1 MRDNIKNIQCKKKE
15 SPLIKFKGQT
25 KIELFEKG
33 EKVGEVKD
41 NNMMTNMLSKVFNP
55 PRVVAGSVSSINL
68 LQGLTPIYNVALGG
82 LLLYENTIDEDAE
95 TEFSSVS
102 NKCIG
107 HAGGD
112 YSGVQA
118 TRGTLNA
125 SETGYINDSEKW
137 RGYRYVW
144 DFGTDKANG
153 TISCACLTSKTGGN
167 SGYGSGIDYAI
178 SESNNYF
185 HVSPADLHN
194 IAPTYG
200 QKFDI
205 ANTNEILSEAF
216 GMYLGKAEDG
226 YSRFSYFQNKS
237 QLVLVELP
245 IENSEVN
252 IVDDFTTNGKQLD
265 FNNIGKSGMTYRI
278 NRYDMPFE
286 IEANYT
292 SVFVEDGKL
301 FIVSMVSNSNFKFCT
316 FDADSKS
323 FSTVENRIVS
333 PAFLLYQNRL
343 CKVGNYWFAYSLDR
357 TQLIRYPYAGGTGEA
372 VDTSE
377 DLDRLQP
384 FNGDLVKIDIWQNT
398 SRLAV
403 YDAEEPELNFKSVD
417 TYSGSGHMYYPY
429 IYEQG
434 FIMEVDLYTN
444 AGGVNVTP
452 KAYRLSPYLA
462 TINNLQT
469 PITKTSAQTM
479 KITYEVRPIVEEVVA
494 E

>member
-1 MRDNIKNIQCKKKE
+1 MKENIKNIQCKKKE

-55 PRVVAGSVSSINL
+55 PRVVAGGVSSREL

-82 LLLYENTIDEDAE
+82 LLLYENTIDEDVEA
-95 TEFSSVS
+95 EFSSVS

-144 DFGTDKANG
+144 DFSTDKANG
-153 TISCACLTSKTGGN
+153 TISCACLTSKCGGN
-167 SGYGSGIDYAI
+167 SGYGNGIDYAI
-178 SESNNYF
+178 TESNNYF
-185 HVSPADLHN
+185 HVSPANLN
-194 IAPTYG
+194 NVYATSG
-200 QKFDI
+200 QGFDI

-216 GMYLGKAEDG
+216 GMYLGQAEDG

-252 IVDDFTTNGKQLD
+252 IIDDFTGYGKQLD

-286 IEANYT
+286 IDASNT
-292 SVFVEDGKL
+292 SVFIEDGKL
-301 FIVSMVSNSNFKFCT
+301 FIVSMISNTNFKFCT
-316 FDADSKS
+316 FDADSKN

-333 PAFLLYQNRL
+333 PAFTDFTNQL
-343 CKVGNYWFAYSLDR
+343 CKAGNYWFAFSSDR
-357 TQLIRYPYAGGTGEA
+357 TQLIKYPYAGGTGEA
-372 VDTSE
+372 VDTIDSVG
-377 DLDRLQP
+377 RLQP
-384 FNGDLVKIDIWQNT
+384 FNGDLVKIDIGQT
-398 SRLAV
+398 SRLSV
-403 YDAEEPELNFKSVD
+403 YDVENPELNFKSID
-417 TYSGSGHMYYPY
+417 TYSGSGSMWYPY

-434 FIMEVDLYTN
+434 IIMEVDLYTK
-444 AGGVNVTP
+444 ADSVRVTP
-452 KAYRLSPYLA
+452 TAYRLSPYLA

-479 KITYEVRPIVEEVVA
+479 KITYEVTPTIEEVVA